1 MMTDQLVKL
10 ADRREK
16 QKTLRDTNCIQR
28 MVSVQT
34 AERNQLRTD
43 LYCVQVA
50 EIGNAKVILKIVGS
64 TTKDI

>member
-1 MMTDQLVKL
+1 MMTDQLARL

-16 QKTLRDTNCIQR
+16 QKTLRDTNHIQR
-28 MVSVQT
+28 MVSVQI

-50 EIGNAKVILKIVGS
+50 EIGNAKVILKTVGS

>member
-1 MMTDQLVKL
+1 MMTEPLVKL

-50 EIGNAKVILKIVGS
+50 EIGNARVILKTAIS